1 MPWSETLPQFSLA
14 GTLLTV
20 LLLFFAAFGEPYLGR
35 RAFAWLSRR
44 RDTDAKALVRVHSV
58 TMGVHALWG
67 VLVMVVLFTSPQVTA
82 ADLGLRLPHAVGPVV
97 GGALGGLIALGVL
110 WVMVNG
116 LPAQIKDR
124 LPKRALDRPKKGKRG
139 GGRRAAADRPVS
151 LPEPERDRWLLIPY
165 TRNERSA
172 AIGVAVTGGLCAEL
186 LYRGLFIVLVTSMGV
201 PLWVGAVL
209 SVLLFA
215 VAYLYQGWWGLVSA
229 GASGTLFVVLYL
241 GTGSLWIP
249 VLVHIALNLR
259 SLAFPPAALREESYA
274 YDEPYDDEP
283 YDDPDSGSD
292 ETPDGAGHPAA
303 PALGAAQP
311 FAPAQDTL
319 ALGGAGYPGG
329 AGAPVPGG
337 PSPSRDDARTALPAG
352 DIGPYPAAPT
362 WGAPAQGAPA
372 LGGAERPP
380 TDENPSVRGPG
391 AQPSGSWNA
400 PAPEAPGLGGGEYRP
415 GAHGAHGSSGNAPL
429 PGWGAAGQ
437 DAPSF
442 ADGSSSGEGSWAGG
456 TGAHASPGTWN
467 APAPGAPGLGGG
479 EYRPGAHRSPVDV
492 PRSDGDGGV
501 GPAAPGWGTPGQG
514 TPSFGGGS
522 SSGEGSWAGGTGA
535 HASPGT
541 WNAPA
546 PGAPGLGGG
555 EYRPGAHGA
564 DASSW
569 NSGVQ
574 SGPQPSA
581 GSWNAPA
588 PGAPGLGGGEHRPG
602 AHGAD
607 GPSGSAPLPERGT
620 PVQGT
625 PSFGG
630 VGYPDGPGYGTR
642 PSAHGDPSGRPFG
655 AQADP
660 APRGDASRTSGPYP
674 AAPAWGTPAQGA
686 PSFDGSSPADAATWG
701 AGTWNGP
708 RPDAGSRNTPARG
721 GPAPGG
727 AEDRAGTP
735 SWDETGTGS
744 HGGPR
749 HAEPRWGTPARGGP
763 VPGGE
768 GARGRDPGDFL
779 GGDAPAEEEGR
790 RLYPD
795 ERIDRR
801 YGDR

>member
-44 RDTDAKALVRVHSV
+44 RDTDARALVRVHSV

-97 GGALGGLIALGVL
+97 GGALGGLIALGAL

-124 LPKRALDRPKKGKRG
+124 LPKRALDRPKKGKRA
-139 GGRRAAADRPVS
+139 GGRRAATDRPVS

-201 PLWVGAVL
+201 PLWIGAVL

-229 GASGTLFVVLYL
+229 SASGTLFVVLYL
-241 GTGSLWIP
+241 GTGSLWVP

-274 YDEPYDDEP
+274 YDEPYEDEP

-292 ETPDGAGHPAA
+292 ETPDGAGHPIV
-303 PALGAAQP
+303 PALGAPPP
-311 FAPAQDTL
+311 FAPARDTL

-337 PSPSRDDARTALPAG
+337 PSPSLGDARPAPPAG
-352 DIGPYPAAPT
+352 EAGPYPAAPT
-362 WGAPAQGAPA
+362 WDAPAQGAPA
-372 LGGAERPP
+372 LGGAEPPP
-380 TDENPSVRGPG
+380 TEGNPSVRGPG
-391 AQPSGSWNA
+391 AQPAGSWNT
-400 PAPEAPGLGGGEYRP
+400 PAPGAPGFGGGEYRP
-415 GAHGAHGSSGNAPL
+415 GAHGAHGSSGSAPL
-429 PGWGAAGQ
+429 
-437 DAPSF
+437 
-442 ADGSSSGEGSWAGG
+442 
-456 TGAHASPGTWN
+456 
-467 APAPGAPGLGGG
+467 
-479 EYRPGAHRSPVDV
+479 
-492 PRSDGDGGV
+492 
-501 GPAAPGWGTPGQG
+501 PGWGTPGQG
-514 TPSFGGGS
+514 TPSHGGGS
-522 SSGEGSWAGGTGA
+522 SSGAGPSAGGAGA
-535 HASPGT
+535 HPSAGT
-541 WNAPA
+541 WNTPA

-555 EYRPGAHGA
+555 DYRPGAHGA

-569 NSGVQ
+569 NSGAQ
-574 SGPQPSA
+574 SGPHPSA
-581 GSWNAPA
+581 GTWNTPA
-588 PGAPGLGGGEHRPG
+588 RGAPGLGGDEYRPG
-602 AHGAD
+602 AHRAD
-607 GPSGSAPLPERGT
+607 GSSGSAPLPGRGT
-620 PVQGT
+620 PGQGT

-630 VGYPDGPGYGTR
+630 TGYPDGPGYGTR
-642 PSAHGDPSGRPFG
+642 PPAHGDPSGRPLG

-660 APRGDASRTSGPYP
+660 APGGDASRASGPYP

-686 PSFDGSSPADAATWG
+686 PSFDGSSPTDAATWG
-701 AGTWNGP
+701 TGTWNGP

-721 GPAPGG
+721 GPVPGG

-735 SWDETGTGS
+735 PWDEAGTGS

-749 HAEPRWGTPARGGP
+749 HAEPRWGTPGHGGP

-768 GARGRDPGDFL
+768 GAQGGDLGDFL